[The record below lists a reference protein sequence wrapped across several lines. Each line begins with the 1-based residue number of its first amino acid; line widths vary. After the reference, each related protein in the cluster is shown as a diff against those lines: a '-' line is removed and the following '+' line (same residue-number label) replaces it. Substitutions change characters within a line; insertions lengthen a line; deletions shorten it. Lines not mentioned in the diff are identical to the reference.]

1 MNAAFFVA
9 LAMFAA
15 CFFFALYHFRK
26 SAKKLKRRQDIAD
39 LYYKNYKHFQN
50 NEDLWVIIPARASLS
65 MIQTT
70 Q

>member
-26 SAKKLKRRQDIAD
+26 SAKKLIRRQDIAD

-50 NEDLWVIIPARASLS
+50 NEDL
-65 MIQTT
+65 
-70 Q
+70 